1 MLAIYANTKL
11 FPNLVD
17 GRVLSLPFCPFGE
30 QHWLAIVPSG
40 LNVSASRT
48 DYATQ
53 ASWMIRTRLCLRDVL
68 IMLHFLQRS
77 IPLDVLYFSLPG
89 LRSAEG
95 VGCDVCKRVV
105 NVIIVHSGMD
115 ERQFR

>member
-1 MLAIYANTKL
+1 MLAIYRNTKL
-11 FPNLVD
+11 CPNLVD
-17 GRVLSLPFCPFGE
+17 GRVLSLLFCPFGE

-40 LNVSASRT
+40 LNTSARRT
-48 DYATQ
+48 DYATE
-53 ASWMIRTRLCLRDVL
+53 ASWMIRTRLCLRDIL

-89 LRSAEG
+89 LRTAEG